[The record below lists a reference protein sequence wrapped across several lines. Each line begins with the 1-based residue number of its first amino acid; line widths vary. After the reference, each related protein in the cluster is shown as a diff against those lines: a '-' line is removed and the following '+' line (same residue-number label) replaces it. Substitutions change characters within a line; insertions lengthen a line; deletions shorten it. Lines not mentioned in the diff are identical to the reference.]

1 MKYVKAF
8 LFFLWDFIV
17 GDSPEIAVGCGV
29 FLVLALIGGIPAM
42 AGAAL
47 LPAAV
52 AALLI
57 GSVYI
62 GKMQAGK

>member
-1 MKYVKAF
+1 MRYIKAF
-8 LFFLWDFIV
+8 GFFLWDFIV
-17 GDSPEIAVGCGV
+17 GDWPEIAAGCAVLLLVAVTVG
-29 FLVLALIGGIPAM
+29 M
-42 AGAAL
+42 SEQAGAAL

-62 GKMQAGK
+62 GKMQAGR